1 MNIKCFLYL
10 FYLFINSILFLVKG
24 FGFIPIKFGNQINIR
39 NQINNNN
46 EISKTILLNKE
57 SESFINKIDGFFG
70 MIGPDVSIP
79 IPKNMINLFDLFSK
93 NGVLQGVFISN
104 GTIHF
109 VRKYIKTE
117 KWLYEERFGEI
128 PIHPLTLFL
137 FEIGNKFKM
146 LPNIF
151 GLANT
156 ALLNYQNKVYV
167 LNERDLPYEIEVNF
181 LKRDIQTK
189 QKLNLGPK
197 IHHFLAHSKINKKG
211 NLIETLDYSIF
222 SKKINWFQFDK
233 NWNIKKQIQI
243 NKKYISMVH
252 DFISLENHILF
263 IDSPLKM
270 EYDLKNRISF
280 QLSKDLKQ
288 EESSSL
294 LIIEKAT
301 GNKKIIDLG
310 ENTFLFHYGNSFE
323 NEKVIEFYGCFYDSF
338 DFKTPKKNS
347 GKFRKVIVYKNKGT
361 AEIIQNT
368 VLENFSLDFPV
379 FYKNYTILTHSLDSK
394 NKNFIIV
401 NNFELHKVIELD
413 NKYINGEASVIE
425 IDGKP
430 YLICFTYKETTIAN
444 VLEHYLCLYGI
455 ETNDSTSILIPFN
468 LTFGFHSIFL
478 KTFF

>member
-1 MNIKCFLYL
+1 MNYYRFFYVFLISVINAL
-10 FYLFINSILFLVKG
+10 FSIQG
-24 FGFIPIKFGNQINIR
+24 FRFIPIKFGNK
-39 NQINNNN
+39 INNNN
-46 EISKTILLNKE
+46 EFAKTILLKKE
-57 SESFINKIDGFFG
+57 SETESIINQIDGFFG
-70 MIGPDVSIP
+70 IIGPDVSIP
-79 IPKNMINLFDLFSK
+79 IPENKNNLFDLFSK

-109 VRKYIKTE
+109 LRKYIKTE
-117 KWLYEERFGEI
+117 KRLYEERFGEI
-128 PIHPLTLFL
+128 PIHPITLFL

-181 LKRDIQTK
+181 LKREIKTK
-189 QKLNLGPK
+189 QKLNLGPQ
-197 IHHFLAHSKINKKG
+197 IYHFLAHPKIKDTSND

-233 NWNIKKQIQI
+233 KWNIKKQIQI

-263 IDSPLKM
+263 IDCPLKM
-270 EYDLKNRISF
+270 KYDFKNQISF

-288 EESSSL
+288 ESSSL

-301 GNKKIIDLG
+301 GNKKIIDLR
-310 ENTFLFHYGNSFE
+310 ENIFLFHFGNSFE

-338 DFKTPKKNS
+338 DFKTPEKNS
-347 GKFRKVIVYKNKGT
+347 GKFRKVIVNKKKGT
-361 AEIIQNT
+361 AEIIQNKD
-368 VLENFSLDFPV
+368 LEQYSLDFPI
-379 FYKNYTILTHSLDSK
+379 FYKNYTILTDSSH
-394 NKNFIIV
+394 FIIV
-401 NNFELHKVIELD
+401 KNFELHKVINLD
-413 NKYINGEASVIE
+413 NKCINGEASIIE
-425 IDGKP
+425 IDGRP
-430 YLICFTYKETTIAN
+430 YLIFFTYKETTIRN

-455 ETNDSTSILIPFN
+455 ETNDSTFILIPFN

-478 KTFF
+478 NSDYLKKIE